1 MSIAVNDVKL
11 LKSQRLTDE
20 NDGGGRATGEAVT
33 NGQVNNLF
41 PDISRLDRTVG
52 RINLRKVF
60 AGVMTDNADA
70 FLGAHGIVTQAPS
83 DPRVSVLLFNTGSQT
98 DERVAARSVI
108 EGYVVPSTTAS
119 FELLGDQFA
128 GQRAIVAIQREEMR
142 QPEVGEVYQL
152 LSGANSQYVR
162 CVGVESELREFVY
175 DYGNGNFINF
185 QRRALTISISAP
197 LGIKFP
203 GGQPTPAGTTGT
215 NLAGQAKSS
224 VLATQVA
231 DSARYYGLSP
241 LAVAC
246 SVGDMTLQA
255 QSVYSQLVPSAMRE
269 SSLLDQIGGPRKRFS
284 IAASSASRSVALTFA
299 ASATGGESRS
309 FLGTGAL
316 RGSVVLTISG
326 AVYQDDG
333 TGELRL
339 QSGSAGF
346 TRVLVDYETGEI
358 TAFRPSVYTGA
369 ATAAYRVAAVSTGQ
383 AVTGEIKISLGN
395 RGFAYTLN
403 LADAKPRPGTLSVS
417 YMALGKWYE
426 MRDNGSGE
434 LVGQGS
440 GSVNFATGSVAVSLN
455 ALPDVNSSLLY
466 NYVGQD
472 DFNHQIHVGTA
483 NPPKISVEHQLP
495 YGDLEPGSVTV
506 TTLHGGVPR
515 MMTSTPSG
523 ALSGPAGTGHVNH
536 VTGAIV
542 LELNATVDQGSRIEF
557 GFRAAGPDQL
567 PIDLP
572 LTVSPDLT
580 GIASGVIAGAPLKPG
595 TVEMRWTST
604 RRARIPKAGSSETY
618 TSDVLVSYLA
628 VDDGSGNWL
637 IDTGTVREPVAGSIN
652 YATGAFSLR
661 VERQY
666 DVPNY
671 YVTYSR

>member
-1 MSIAVNDVKL
+1 MTINRDDVKL

-20 NDGGGRATGEAVT
+20 NDGGGRATGEAVID
-33 NGQVNNLF
+33 GQVNNLF
-41 PDISRLDRTVG
+41 PDISRLDRTIG

-70 FLGAHGIVTQAPS
+70 YLGAHGIVTEGPA

-98 DERVAARSVI
+98 DERTEARSVI

-128 GQRAIVAIQREEMR
+128 GQRAIVGVQREEMR

-152 LSGANSQYVR
+152 SSGANSQFVR
-162 CVGVESELREFVY
+162 CTAVEAELREFVY
-175 DYGNGNFINF
+175 DYGNGNFVNF
-185 QRRALTISISAP
+185 QRRALTISISSP
-197 LGIKFP
+197 LGMKFP

-215 NLAGQAKSS
+215 NLSGQAKSV

-241 LAVAC
+241 LTVAC
-246 SVGDMTLQA
+246 AQGDMTLQV

-269 SSLLDQIGGPRKRFS
+269 SALLDQIGGARKRYS
-284 IAASSASRSVALTFA
+284 VAAATSGRSVALGFA
-299 ASATGGESRS
+299 AASTGGESRS
-309 FLGTGAL
+309 FVGTGVL
-316 RGSVVLTISG
+316 RGSLTLTISG

-346 TRVLVDYETGEI
+346 SRILLDYETGEI
-358 TAFRPSVYTGA
+358 TAFRASVYTGA
-369 ATAAYRVAAVSTGQ
+369 ATASYRVAAISTGQ
-383 AVTGEIKISLGN
+383 AVTGEIEINLGN

-434 LVGQGS
+434 LVGEGS
-440 GSVNFATGSVAVSLN
+440 GSINFATGSVAVSLN
-455 ALPDVNSSLLY
+455 ALPDVNSSLIY

-472 DFNHQIHVGTA
+472 DFNHEIHVGA
-483 NPPKISVEHQLP
+483 VSPPKIGIEHQLP

-506 TTLHGGVPR
+506 TTRHGGVER
-515 MMTSTPSG
+515 TMTSTAAGILSG
-523 ALSGPAGTGHVNH
+523 AAGSGRVNH
-536 VTGAIV
+536 VTGAVI
-542 LELNATVDQGSRIEF
+542 LELTTTVDQGSLIDFEF
-557 GFRAAGPDQL
+557 SSARDQA
-567 PIDLP
+567 PIDIP
-572 LTVSPDLT
+572 LTLSADGA
-580 GIASGVIAGAPLKPG
+580 GITNGSIPGAPLKPG
-595 TVEMRWTST
+595 SVQVRWVST
-604 RRARIPKAGSSETY
+604 RRARIPKAGSTDSY
-618 TSDVLVSYLA
+618 ISDQLVSYA
-628 VDDGSGNWL
+628 VTDDGAGNWL
-637 IDTGTVREPVAGSIN
+637 LDGQPVIGSLN
-652 YATGAFSLR
+652 YATGAFSLQ